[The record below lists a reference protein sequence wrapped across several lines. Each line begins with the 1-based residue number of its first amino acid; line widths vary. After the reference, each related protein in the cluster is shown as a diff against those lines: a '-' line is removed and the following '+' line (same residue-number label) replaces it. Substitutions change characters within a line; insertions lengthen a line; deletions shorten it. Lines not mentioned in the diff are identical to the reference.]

1 MTHLVPSINTSH
13 AFNFQL
19 TIFFLSCHDEYA
31 EGILFNIQKKIV
43 WASSIELN
51 DQVAAKKAL
60 FLSTVSDCSSIKQ
73 APMVLSF
80 PLWTV
85 RFKARRLIQKFKSS
99 NGSLS
104 RSVSAED
111 IRQWSAM
118 ATCFRP
124 SSLLMWT
131 LQINNGL

>member
-1 MTHLVPSINTSH
+1 M
-13 AFNFQL
+13 
-19 TIFFLSCHDEYA
+19 
-31 EGILFNIQKKIV
+31 GILFNIQGKIV

-51 DQVAAKKAL
+51 DKVAAKKTS
-60 FLSTVSDCSSIKQ
+60 FLSTVLDCSCIKQ
-73 APMVLSF
+73 APMDPSF
-80 PLWTV
+80 SLQTV
-85 RFKARRLIQKFKSS
+85 RFKARRLIQKFNSS

-111 IRQWSAM
+111 IRQWSVM

-124 SSLLMWT
+124 SILLMWT